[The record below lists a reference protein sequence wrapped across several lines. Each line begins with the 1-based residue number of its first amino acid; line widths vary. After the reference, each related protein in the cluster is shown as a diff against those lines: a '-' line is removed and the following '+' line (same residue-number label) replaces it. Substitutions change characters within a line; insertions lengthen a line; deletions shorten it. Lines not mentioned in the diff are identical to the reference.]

1 MFPEH
6 KFFLSFCNVPKFLI
20 SLTLYLKKNHMLEF
34 IPLIFF
40 YKTCYLIHN
49 YMLDT
54 SNFIY
59 WEKALFLP

>member
-1 MFPEH
+1 
-6 KFFLSFCNVPKFLI
+6 
-20 SLTLYLKKNHMLEF
+20 MLEF